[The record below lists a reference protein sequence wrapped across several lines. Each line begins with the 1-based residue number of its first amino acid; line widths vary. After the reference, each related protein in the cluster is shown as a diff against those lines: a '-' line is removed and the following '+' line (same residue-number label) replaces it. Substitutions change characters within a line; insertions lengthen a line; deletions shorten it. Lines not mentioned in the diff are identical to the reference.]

1 MKRLGLRFI
10 PLLWLPLA
18 AFLPGAS
25 AATLTLQAVADT
37 SLFEGNPD
45 FNLGSTTLVAGM
57 NQEYERA
64 RAMFL
69 FDLGGIPAGAVVT
82 EARVSLYVSRR
93 PDPDQHGGPVDS
105 DFSLHRLFVSWGE
118 GSGGNATGSVA
129 MAGDAT
135 WNQRHAGG
143 ISWANPGGQPGV
155 DYASDPSA
163 TTAVSGVG
171 GYLWGSTAGLVS
183 DVQGWLAAPSSNF
196 GFMLI
201 SQSENT
207 LGSGRRLGSSEQTG
221 GLVTMP
227 QLMVT
232 YDPVPEPSVAGLW
245 LIAWAGLLLT
255 RKRRPSR

>member
-1 MKRLGLRFI
+1 
-10 PLLWLPLA
+10 LLWLA
-18 AFLPGAS
+18 ITAFLPGAS
-25 AATLTLQAVADT
+25 AATLTLQAVADS

-64 RAMFL
+64 RALFL
-69 FDLGGIPAGAVVT
+69 FDLGGIPSGAVVT
-82 EARVSLYVSRR
+82 GVSVSLYVSRR

-135 WNQRHAGG
+135 WNQRHAGA

-155 DYASDPSA
+155 DYANDPSA
-163 TTAVSGVG
+163 TTAISGVG
-171 GYLWGSTAGLVS
+171 GYLWGSTAGLVN
-183 DVQGWLAAPSSNF
+183 DVRAWLADPSSNF

-201 SQSENT
+201 SQSENA
-207 LGSGRRLGSSEQTG
+207 LGSGRRFGSSEQAG

-245 LIAWAGLLLT
+245 MIAWTGLLLT
-255 RKRRPSR
+255 RKRWPTR